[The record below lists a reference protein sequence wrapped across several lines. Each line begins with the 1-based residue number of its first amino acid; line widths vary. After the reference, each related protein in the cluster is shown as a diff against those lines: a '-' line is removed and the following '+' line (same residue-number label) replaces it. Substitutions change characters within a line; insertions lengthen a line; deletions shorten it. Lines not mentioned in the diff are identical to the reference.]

1 MSVSGNPAAKP
12 HGTPRSVRS
21 PAGTA
26 GTARPPG
33 VTRTRRQAAKR
44 MALLMRCVTLSAA
57 ALAAGCSSDAEDL
70 RAWMNGVRARPAGG
84 IDPLPA
90 VGAAATFVYEPA
102 GRRSPF
108 VPDTPLAAAS
118 AAPTP
123 ARDPAPDR
131 PREYLEQFPLDAL
144 RMVGTL
150 EARGA
155 LFGLVRTT
163 DGLIH
168 RVGVGQRLGRNNGLI
183 VSITESGIALVESS
197 PDERGGRLERAAE
210 LRLAD

>member
-1 MSVSGNPAAKP
+1 MPGSPLRRSCGGCPADAVRLR
-12 HGTPRSVRS
+12 PR
-21 PAGTA
+21 P
-26 GTARPPG
+26 ARPIG
-33 VTRTRRQAAKR
+33 VLTRCL
-44 MALLMRCVTLSAA
+44 ALTAA
-57 ALAAGCSSDAEDL
+57 ALAGGCGSDAGDL
-70 RAWMNGVRARPAGG
+70 RARMDEVRARPASG
-84 IDPLPA
+84 IEPLPP
-90 VGAAATFVYEPA
+90 VSAAPSFVYEPA

-108 VPDTPLAAAS
+108 MPDTPLETVNA
-118 AAPTP
+118 
-123 ARDPAPDR
+123 DPKPDSDPVPSR

-168 RVGVGQRLGRNNGLI
+168 RVGVGQRLGRNNGRI
-183 VSITESGIALVESS
+183 VSITESGIALVEA
-197 PDERGGRLERAAE
+197 PQDGPGGGRPERAAE

>member
-1 MSVSGNPAAKP
+1 
-12 HGTPRSVRS
+12 
-21 PAGTA
+21 
-26 GTARPPG
+26 
-33 VTRTRRQAAKR
+33 

-57 ALAAGCSSDAEDL
+57 ALAAGCSSDAEDP

-84 IDPLPA
+84 IDPLPV
-90 VGAAATFVYEPA
+90 VGAALTFVYEAA

-108 VPDTPLAAAS
+108 MPDTPLAPVS
-118 AAPTP
+118 AVPTP
-123 ARDPAPDR
+123 DSDPAPNR

-155 LFGLVRTT
+155 LFGLVRAS

-197 PDERGGRLERAAE
+197 PDGQGGRLERAAE
-210 LRLAD
+210 LQLAD